1 MAQSWGMETEERKI
15 SVEELIEACKN
26 GEVQEAF
33 MCGTAAVVTPIGGFA
48 YGDEKIVVNNN
59 QIGEVTQKIYDEL
72 TGIQWGLKEDTFGW
86 TVKVD

>member
-1 MAQSWGMETEERKI
+1 MKKRFVSAVAM
-15 SVEELIEACKN
+15 
-26 GEVQEAF
+26 AF
-33 MCGTAAVVTPIGGFA
+33 MVSLTCFGQKLGGFA

-59 QIGEVTQKIYDEL
+59 QIGEMTQKIYDEL